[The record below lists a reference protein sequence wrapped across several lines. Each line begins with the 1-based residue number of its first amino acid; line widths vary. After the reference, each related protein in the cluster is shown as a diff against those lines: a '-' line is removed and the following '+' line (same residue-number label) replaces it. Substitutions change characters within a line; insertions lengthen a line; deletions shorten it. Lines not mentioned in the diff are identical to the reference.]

1 MTEKLY
7 QYALYAVLTIT
18 VSFSIFLVAS
28 DNIAPFTTQASM
40 HRNIATIAAE
50 TSGVINNVAVSN
62 GQWVN
67 AGDTLF
73 TLDAQG
79 YQLKVEQAQAELI
92 QAKQSF
98 QASEQQLNVAKQTLL
113 QRQEQ
118 QRNAKAKLVRNKALY
133 QKGLTTTQTIEDSE
147 LSVKVATSAL
157 LAAQADVLRIEAQ
170 LTDADNNAAIQ
181 LAKAKLASAQLDEQH
196 TQVIAQTAG
205 VVTNLQL
212 QPGSY
217 ISQGTTAL
225 LLVDESQAWLSADFN
240 EKGIRHLNQGNSAY
254 IAFDALP
261 GQVFIGHIESQERAI
276 RDSKNSGGQ
285 LVDVANDSRW
295 IREQQKVRVRIQ
307 IEDLDAIATTQLISG
322 ARASVSVANGS
333 ALIDAISSAWIHL
346 VSLFR
351 YIY

>member
-7 QYALYAVLTIT
+7 QYVLYTVLSVT
-18 VSFSIFLVAS
+18 VAFSIFLVAT

-40 HRNIATIAAE
+40 HRNIATIAPE
-50 TSGVINNVAVSN
+50 TSGVINRVAVNN

-73 TLDAQG
+73 TLDDQS
-79 YQLKVEQAQAELI
+79 YRLKVKQAKAELI
-92 QAKQSF
+92 QAEQTF

-118 QRNAKAKLVRNKALY
+118 QQNTQAKLIRSKALY
-133 QKGLTTTQTIEDSE
+133 KKGLTTTQTIEDSQ
-147 LSVKVATSAL
+147 LNVKVAHSAL

-170 LTDADNNAAIQ
+170 LTDSDNNAAIQ
-181 LAKAKLASAQLDEQH
+181 LARAKLASAELDQH
-196 TQVIAQTAG
+196 HTRIVAQTAG

-225 LLVDESQAWLSADFN
+225 LLVNESQAWLSADFN
-240 EKGIRHLNQGNSAY
+240 EKGISHLNQGNTAY

-261 GQVFIGHIESQERAI
+261 GQVFIGHVESQERAI
-276 RDSKNSGGQ
+276 RDTNNSGGQ

-307 IEDLDAIATTQLISG
+307 VEDLDTNSKAQLISG
-322 ARASVSVANGS
+322 ARASVSMSNGS
-333 ALIDAISSAWIHL
+333 PAINAISSMWIHL
-346 VSLFR
+346 VALFR